1 MPIPDL
7 FATHGTSVTIGSEV
21 SGHHV
26 DAGTVPSVLIQT
38 TECMAEKVV
47 LLGHSSLTIE
57 PLKMDV

>member
-1 MPIPDL
+1 M
-7 FATHGTSVTIGSEV
+7 TIGSEV